1 MSEPRRHLA
10 LVAVLLAAFTCTQ
23 TLAAE
28 HAAGEPSRS
37 PAVAPPQWK
46 LHRYPAKHVNRVQYR
61 EVAIKRLLE
70 MQRRNTSRGLKPTQ
84 IGIARRADLESTRML
99 PARLSWIAT
108 TGGGAVAR
116 LEIRS
121 PDALALRAGLQI
133 DRLDDRVELRF
144 AGSDDPAR
152 VVALLRGA
160 ELKRLLDAKRTFW
173 TPSTD
178 GDTQII
184 EIHRP
189 AGIPAAGVRLSAP
202 RLSHLLANSRNDFR
216 IVEKIGESGSCN
228 VDTACRVQELGQR
241 FVNAKNAVSHMQFVL
256 DGSTYICSGTL
267 LSDTR
272 TSTQVP
278 YFYSANHCFS
288 TSEGAPVP
296 GQMQAV
302 ANTLNTFWDYE
313 ATSCNSGISWL
324 TTQLSGGATYLY
336 SNHDTD
342 GMLLRLNNPAP
353 AGAYFAGWNSAA
365 LPASSAVLAIHHP
378 AGDAKKVS
386 SGQHISSDSVTHEVG
401 WLSGTTEGGS
411 SGSALFTLGSNGYLL
426 RGGLYG
432 GNASCANTGSIS
444 NPDNRDYYSRFDI
457 VFPNIRAY
465 LAPDPIPLNGSQ
477 PLIPPQ
483 TSPFTTRSA
492 TRSGVTDAATRETR
506 AARAGSGMRRQ
517 PARRLYRER

>member
-1 MSEPRRHLA
+1 MSKPRRHLA
-10 LVAVLLAAFTCTQ
+10 LVAALLAAFTCTPA
-23 TLAAE
+23 LAAE
-28 HAAGEPSRS
+28 HATGEPSRS
-37 PAVAPPQWK
+37 SAVAAPQWK
-46 LHRYPAKHVNRVQYR
+46 LHRYPVARMNRVQYK

-70 MQRRNTSRGLKPTQ
+70 VQRKNATRGLIPTQ

-99 PARLSWIAT
+99 PAKLSWVAT
-108 TGGGAVAR
+108 TRGGAVAR
-116 LEIRS
+116 MEIRS

-133 DRLDDRVELRF
+133 DRLEDRVELRF
-144 AGSDDPAR
+144 AGSDNPAR

-160 ELKRLLDAKRTFW
+160 EIKRLLDAKRTFW

-184 EIHRP
+184 EIYRP
-189 AGIPAAGVRLSAP
+189 AGIPAASVRLGAP
-202 RLSHLLANSRNDFR
+202 RLSHLLANSRNNFR
-216 IVEKIGESGSCN
+216 IIEKIGESGSCN
-228 VDTACRVQELGQR
+228 VDTACRVSELGQR
-241 FVNAKNAVSHMQFVL
+241 FVNAKNAVAHMQFVL

-267 LSDTR
+267 LNDTR

-296 GQMQAV
+296 SQMQTV
-302 ANTLNTFWDYE
+302 ATTLNTFWNYE
-313 ATSCNSGISWL
+313 ATACNSGVSAP

-336 SNHDTD
+336 SNYDTD

-386 SGQHISSDSVTHEVG
+386 SGQHISSDSVQHEVG

-426 RGGLYG
+426 RGGLHG
-432 GNASCANTGSIS
+432 GNASCANTGSTS

-457 VFPNIRAY
+457 VFPNVRAY

-483 TSPFTTRSA
+483 TSPFTTRST
-492 TRSGVTDAATRETR
+492 TRSGVTGAAAREPRATRTK
-506 AARAGSGMRRQ
+506 SGMRRQ
-517 PARRLYRER
+517 LARQLYRER

>member
-1 MSEPRRHLA
+1 MSKLRRHLA
-10 LVAVLLAAFTCTQ
+10 LAAVLLAAVACTTQ
-23 TLAAE
+23 ALAAE
-28 HAAGEPSRS
+28 HASGEPSRS
-37 PAVAPPQWK
+37 PAVAAPQWK
-46 LHRYPAKHVNRVQYR
+46 LHRYPAARVNRVQYR
-61 EVAIKRLLE
+61 EMAIQRLLDV
-70 MQRRNTSRGLKPTQ
+70 QHKNTTRGLKPTQ
-84 IGIARRADLESTRML
+84 IGIDRRADLESTRML
-99 PARLSWIAT
+99 PARLRWVAT
-108 TGGGAVAR
+108 RGGAVAR
-116 LEIRS
+116 MEIRS

-144 AGSDDPAR
+144 AGSDNPAR
-152 VVALLRGA
+152 VVAMLPGN
-160 ELKRLLDAKRTFW
+160 EIKRLLDAERAFW

-178 GDTQII
+178 GDTQVI
-184 EIHRP
+184 EIYRP
-189 AGIPAAGVRLSAP
+189 AGIPAASVRLRAP
-202 RLSHLLANSRNDFR
+202 RLSHLLANSRNNFK
-216 IVEKIGESGSCN
+216 IIEKIGESGSCN
-228 VDTACRVQELGQR
+228 VDTACRVSELGQQ
-241 FVNAKNAVSHMQFVL
+241 FVNAKNAVAHMQFVL

-296 GQMQAV
+296 SQMQAV
-302 ANTLNTFWDYE
+302 ATTLNTFWNYE
-313 ATSCNSGISWL
+313 ATACNSGVSAP

-336 SNHDTD
+336 SNYDTD

-386 SGQHISSDSVTHEVG
+386 SGQHISSDSVQHEVG

-432 GNASCANTGSIS
+432 GNASCANSGSIS

-492 TRSGVTDAATRETR
+492 TRSGVTGAAARETR
-506 AARAGSGMRRQ
+506 ATRAGSSMRGQSAGQR
-517 PARRLYRER
+517 YRER